1 MKKPNN
7 LKKNILCI
15 AGTRPEIIK
24 MAPIV
29 KALRRTDWA
38 EVTLVASGQHKE
50 LAHSAFASFGLVP
63 DLDLTVMTGNQS
75 LSSLTA
81 RLYHILE
88 PTLKDLSPDAVIA
101 QGDTTTVMTV
111 ATVCFYLN
119 IPFVHIEAGLRTGNL
134 RDPFPEE
141 FNRLVCGH
149 LARLHCAPTKSARQN
164 LINEGIADQQIL
176 LSGNTVID
184 ALLETSGTAPIGL
197 DPTKKLIVMT
207 AHRRENFGEP
217 LNNVFLAIR
226 DLLLARSDL
235 QLLYPVH
242 PNPNVATMASD
253 LLSDI
258 NNAHLCQPLSYE
270 AFVGA
275 MRKAY
280 LIVSDSG
287 GVQEEA
293 PALSKPVLVIR
304 NETER
309 PEAVASG
316 AAKLI
321 GTDYKIVRQSITE
334 LLDDPVLYTRMA
346 IGQSPYGDGLAS
358 TRIVDALEVFFA
370 LKPQRELAA
379 FNPVAAITEA
389 AE

>member
-7 LKKNILCI
+7 IKKNILCI

-29 KALRRTDWA
+29 KALRRTEWA
-38 EVTLVASGQHKE
+38 AVTLVASGQHKE

-63 DLDLTVMTGNQS
+63 DLDLTVMTENQT

-81 RLYHILE
+81 RLYLILE
-88 PTLKDLSPDAVIA
+88 PTLKDLSPDLVIA

-119 IPFVHIEAGLRTGNL
+119 IPFVHVEAGLRTGNL

-149 LARLHCAPTKSARQN
+149 LAHLHCAPTQSARQN
-164 LINEGIADQQIL
+164 LINEGIADHSIL

-184 ALLETSGTAPIGL
+184 ALLTTAGNEPNGL

-217 LNNVFLAIR
+217 LKNVFLAIR
-226 DLLLARSDL
+226 DLLLARTDV

-242 PNPNVATMASD
+242 PNPNVTMMAAN
-253 LLSDI
+253 LFSDI
-258 NNAHLCQPLSYE
+258 NNAHLCQPLGYE
-270 AFVGA
+270 AFIGA

-309 PEAVASG
+309 PEAVESG

-321 GTDYKIVRQSITE
+321 GTDYKNVRRSITE
-334 LLDDPVLYTRMA
+334 LLDDPALYATMA
-346 IGQSPYGDGLAS
+346 IGLSPYGDGLAS
-358 TRIVDALEVFFA
+358 ARIVDALEVSFA
-370 LKPQRELAA
+370 LKPQRELAP
-379 FNPVAAITEA
+379 FSPLAAITEA

>member
-1 MKKPNN
+1 
-7 LKKNILCI
+7 
-15 AGTRPEIIK
+15 

-29 KALRRTDWA
+29 QALRRTDWA
-38 EVTLVASGQHKE
+38 AVTLVASGQHKE
-50 LAHSAFASFGLVP
+50 LAYSAFASFGLVP
-63 DLDLTVMTGNQS
+63 DHDLTVMTENQT

-81 RLYHILE
+81 RLYQILE
-88 PTLKDLSPDAVIA
+88 PTLKDLSPDIVIA

-119 IPFVHIEAGLRTGNL
+119 IPFMHIEAGLRTGNL

-141 FNRLVCGH
+141 YNRRVCGH
-149 LARLHCAPTKSARQN
+149 LAHLHCAPTQSARRN
-164 LINEGIADQQIL
+164 LIIEGIADHSIL

-184 ALLETSGTAPIGL
+184 ALLETKGNEPNGL

-226 DLLLARSDL
+226 DLLLARTDL

-242 PNPNVATMASD
+242 PNPNVATMAAN
-253 LLSDI
+253 LFSDI
-258 NNAHLCQPLSYE
+258 SNAHLCAPLSYE

-321 GTDYKIVRQSITE
+321 GTDYKNVRHSITE
-334 LLDDPVLYTRMA
+334 LLDDPALYATMA

-358 TRIVDALEVFFA
+358 ARIVDALEVFFA
-370 LKPQRELAA
+370 LKPQRELAP
-379 FNPVAAITEA
+379 FTPLAAITEA

>member
-1 MKKPNN
+1 
-7 LKKNILCI
+7 
-15 AGTRPEIIK
+15 

-29 KALRRTDWA
+29 KALRHTDWA

-63 DLDLTVMTGNQS
+63 DFDLTVMTENQT

-88 PTLKDLSPDAVIA
+88 PTLKTMSPNLVIA

-111 ATVCFYLN
+111 ATVCYYLD
-119 IPFVHIEAGLRTGNL
+119 IPFVHVEAGLRTGNL

-141 FNRLVCGH
+141 FNRRVCGH
-149 LARLHCAPTKSARQN
+149 LAHLHCAPTQSARQN
-164 LINEGIADQQIL
+164 LIAEGVSDHSII

-184 ALLETSGTAPIGL
+184 ALLETSGIAPIGL
-197 DPTKKLIVMT
+197 DPAKKLIVMT

-226 DLLLARSDL
+226 DLLLARTDL

-242 PNPNVATMASD
+242 PNPNVAPMATD
-253 LLSDI
+253 LFCDI
-258 NNAHLCQPLSYE
+258 NDAHLCQPLSYE

-321 GTDYKIVRQSITE
+321 GTDYKNVLCSITE
-334 LLDDPVLYTRMA
+334 LLDDPALYTAMT

-358 TRIVDALEVFFA
+358 ARIVDALEVFFA
-370 LKPQRELAA
+370 LKPQRELAP
-379 FNPVAAITEA
+379 FTPVAAITEA